1 MNISLQLA
9 RPNSLETAVIA
20 QFKFDGKKRRLGLD
34 VTVPSERW
42 NKGKQRLKVLGS
54 MHVNDQKDCEVLNT
68 LLEARE
74 ALIHDVIHEL
84 TMDLGKAPG
93 WDQFK
98 EGWKRKLKGRDRAS
112 VFHLSFNQMVDEFS
126 EEAPNRTNGKGQR
139 LHQSVASEK
148 IEMNQESKEMLD
160 KASVIF
166 VCQALIDRF
175 PALWGALK
183 NEIKRLN
190 VECEVIPG
198 ENPWIRDYM
207 PVDIPDFGLFQF
219 RYAPK
224 YHADP
229 QYRESEVVFV
239 PEHLSR
245 DCIKLNWVMDGGG
258 LLVDDRVVLLSSKF
272 PPPDPSMLDVFQGK
286 HVLTIPVSSN
296 EFTGHLDGLCRLY
309 GRKFLYHDYAKVDIS
324 NWQEISDKMT
334 KWGYEP
340 IEIPSAVIE
349 GQDDSAQGVY
359 LNYVIVGEKA
369 LVPVSDEVDTAQQR
383 RALVAL
389 QKALELE
396 LVEIPADECAREGGA
411 LHCVIWDDPLSKTE
425 D

>member
-1 MNISLQLA
+1 
-9 RPNSLETAVIA
+9 
-20 QFKFDGKKRRLGLD
+20 
-34 VTVPSERW
+34 
-42 NKGKQRLKVLGS
+42 
-54 MHVNDQKDCEVLNT
+54 
-68 LLEARE
+68 
-74 ALIHDVIHEL
+74 
-84 TMDLGKAPG
+84 
-93 WDQFK
+93 
-98 EGWKRKLKGRDRAS
+98 
-112 VFHLSFNQMVDEFS
+112 
-126 EEAPNRTNGKGQR
+126 
-139 LHQSVASEK
+139 
-148 IEMNQESKEMLD
+148 MLD

-207 PVDIPDFGLFQF
+207 PVDIPDLGLFQF

-224 YHADP
+224 YHADL

-272 PPPDPSMLDVFQGK
+272 PPPDPFMLDVFHGR
-286 HVLTIPVSSN
+286 HVLMIPVNSN
-296 EFTGHLDGLCRLY
+296 DFTGHLDGLCRLH
-309 GRKFLYHDYAKVDIS
+309 GRKFLYHDYAKVDIP

-334 KWGYEP
+334 KWGYEL

-349 GQDDSAQGVY
+349 GQDDSAQGIY
-359 LNYVIVGEKA
+359 LNYVIAGGA
-369 LVPVSDEVDTAQQR
+369 AFVPVSDEVDALEQR

-389 QKALELE
+389 KNALDME